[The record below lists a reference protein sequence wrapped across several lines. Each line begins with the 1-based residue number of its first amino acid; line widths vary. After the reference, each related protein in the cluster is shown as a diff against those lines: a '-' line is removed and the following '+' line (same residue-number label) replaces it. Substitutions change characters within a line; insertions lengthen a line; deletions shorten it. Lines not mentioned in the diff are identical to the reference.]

1 LDHLIKISS
10 PRERTLRFF
19 GYGKDSEERLNES
32 TGENQ
37 SVCRGRGMGGR
48 EREREVGGR
57 CDCSPAVQY
66 YFYALRQWSERKMTK
81 MPSVSVHASRLQ
93 LSLTHIAA
101 PPESV
106 NGRAQGYVTQSSQ
119 CTPNIKPHQESTLH

>member
-1 LDHLIKISS
+1 MRVQGKI
-10 PRERTLRFF
+10 
-19 GYGKDSEERLNES
+19 
-32 TGENQ
+32 NQ
-37 SVCRGRGMGGR
+37 SAEGEEWEGER